1 MKHQIGKANVVIPVF
16 RTGLF
21 LFISNLCLLSL
32 QFHYITFHFISFC
45 NLCVKELKQESF
57 LYNRCNYSDPH
68 FLIAITSDPFVSGS
82 GVRST
87 TGLYP
92 FLFCATGKSHRQAE
106 LDWYDQHGSIY
117 ISLPSWMSAQL
128 LWHWTDVTE
137 LLSIFK
143 SRQLCLPLAEFT
155 ASPRKEK
162 FRSVLRLALFGG
174 LTYNQPLP
182 PSWLLPA
189 IKLLVQVQI
198 TPATAKI
205 HMGQNLGKEN
215 ELQNYFYPGKG
226 FRLNTIEK

>member
-1 MKHQIGKANVVIPVF
+1 MLSSLFSELDYFFSYPICVF
-16 RTGLF
+16 C
-21 LFISNLCLLSL
+21 LCN
-32 QFHYITFHFISFC
+32 FITFHFVVWFC
-45 NLCVKELKQESF
+45 NLCVKVLKQESF

-117 ISLPSWMSAQL
+117 LPSWKTDQL

-143 SRQLCLPLAEFT
+143 SRQSSSDRTHSSTKGGKVSVRFAFGNVLQHWPT
-155 ASPRKEK
+155 INHSPPDCCQQSNFLSKCRLHQLQQKYTWANILQKKMSLKTISTLEK
-162 FRSVLRLALFGG
+162 
-174 LTYNQPLP
+174 
-182 PSWLLPA
+182 A
-189 IKLLVQVQI
+189 I
-198 TPATAKI
+198 
-205 HMGQNLGKEN
+205 EN
-215 ELQNYFYPGKG
+215 MF
-226 FRLNTIEK
+226 TIEKKYVR

>member
-1 MKHQIGKANVVIPVF
+1 MLSSLFSELDYFFSYPIYVF
-16 RTGLF
+16 C
-21 LFISNLCLLSL
+21 LCS
-32 QFHYITFHFISFC
+32 FITFHFVVWFC
-45 NLCVKELKQESF
+45 NLCVKVLKQESF

-162 FRSVLRLALFGG
+162 CRSALRLAMFCSTDLQSTTPPL
-174 LTYNQPLP
+174 LTVASNQTSC
-182 PSWLLPA
+182 PSA
-189 IKLLVQVQI
+189 DYTSYSKN
-198 TPATAKI
+198 TPKI
-205 HMGQNLGKEN
+205 HMGQNLTKEN
-215 ELQNYFYPGKG
+215 ES
-226 FRLNTIEK
+226 TIEKKYVR

>member
-1 MKHQIGKANVVIPVF
+1 MLSSLFSELDYFFSYPIYVF
-16 RTGLF
+16 C
-21 LFISNLCLLSL
+21 LCN
-32 QFHYITFHFISFC
+32 FITFHFVVWFC
-45 NLCVKELKQESF
+45 NLCVKVLKQESF

-143 SRQLCLPLAEFT
+143 SRQLCLPLAELT

-205 HMGQNLGKEN
+205 HMGRHLTKEN
-215 ELQNYFYPGKG
+215 EPQNNFYPGKSYWKHVH
-226 FRLNTIEK
+226 NWEKVC